1 MQTNYTLN
9 NLSPK
14 VFHGT
19 LVILIMA
26 MVALKFEALF
36 LPFYWDE
43 AWVYMPAIRT
53 MAEVGPS
60 IMPGSIDADLY
71 TGHPLL
77 FYFMASSWIN
87 IWGYSLPITH
97 AFPLLISI
105 GLMVSIYYITYH
117 FTSSYYTAIV
127 AVLVNIVQPIF
138 LTQSTFLL
146 IEIWLGL
153 LFLWSF
159 YFYFNKQ
166 TIGFGITLILALWS
180 KESAFT
186 LIPAFG
192 LVAIYELTSKQITS
206 KQFFTKALFLIGC
219 FAIGFSFFIIQKY
232 KLGWLF
238 FPRHANWINLEE
250 SLGKLKG
257 AITTI
262 FVSQGRT
269 YFYASAIVIY
279 GILHFKFKKRF
290 TQQQL
295 NFFIATGIFAFGF
308 IAFAIINFMSARYLF
323 GALPLL
329 LIVLSFCYGMIENRL
344 QQIVVLLT
352 ILIMGV
358 INIDRSYNYKN
369 WSDTDLNYTRMLKA
383 QVDFVNYLKTEPP
396 KEKIFAPFLMYTN
409 LSNPYSGFI
418 EKPFVHLT
426 DIAKDTSAVYFIN
439 VPNELDE
446 YLQELIKNK
455 QVTLVKR
462 IENKHAWIELYKK

>member
-1 MQTNYTLN
+1 MQTNYSLN
-9 NLSPK
+9 NLSPR

-19 LVILIMA
+19 LVLLIVV
-26 MVALKFEALF
+26 MVALKFEALH

-53 MAEVGPS
+53 MAEAGPS
-60 IMPGSIDADLY
+60 IMPGSIDANLY

-87 IWGYSLPITH
+87 LWGYSLPIVH
-97 AFPLLISI
+97 MFPLIISLALIISI
-105 GLMVSIYYITYH
+105 YFITHH
-117 FTSSYYTAIV
+117 FTKSYYTAIV
-127 AVLVNIVQPIF
+127 AVLLNMVQPIF

-159 YFYFNKQ
+159 YFYFNRQ

-192 LVAIYELTSKQITS
+192 LIAVYELLSKQITS
-206 KQFFTKALFLIGC
+206 KQFITKALFLIGC

-238 FPRHANWINLEE
+238 FPRHANWINIDE

-269 YFYASAIVIY
+269 YFYAFAIVIY
-279 GILHFKFKKRF
+279 TILHIKLKKRF
-290 TQQQL
+290 TQVQL
-295 NFFIATGIFAFGF
+295 NFFIATGIFTLGF

-329 LIVLSFCYGMIENRL
+329 LIVLSFCYGMIENQL
-344 QQIVVLLT
+344 QQVAILLT
-352 ILIMGV
+352 IVIMGI

-383 QVDFVNYLKTEPP
+383 QVDFVNYLKEEPP
-396 KEKIFAPFLMYTN
+396 TEKVFAPFLMYSN
-409 LSNPYSGFI
+409 LYNPYSGFI

-426 DIAKDTSAVYFIN
+426 DIAKDTSTVYFIN
-439 VPNELDE
+439 VPNESDE
-446 YLQELIKNK
+446 YLQELIKNNK
-455 QVTLVKR
+455 VSLVKR

>member
-1 MQTNYTLN
+1 MQKNYSLN
-9 NLSPK
+9 NLSPR

-19 LVILIMA
+19 LVLLIVV
-26 MVALKFEALF
+26 MVALKFEALH

-53 MAEVGPS
+53 MAEAGPS
-60 IMPGSIDADLY
+60 IMPGSIDANLY

-87 IWGYSLPITH
+87 MWGYSLPIVH
-97 AFPLLISI
+97 MFPLIISLALIISI
-105 GLMVSIYYITYH
+105 YFITHH
-117 FTSSYYTAIV
+117 FTKSYYTAIV
-127 AVLVNIVQPIF
+127 AVLLNMVQPIF

-159 YFYFNKQ
+159 YFYFNRQ

-192 LVAIYELTSKQITS
+192 LTAVYELLSKQITS
-206 KQFFTKALFLIGC
+206 KQFITKALSLIGC

-238 FPRHANWINLEE
+238 FPRHANWINIDE

-269 YFYASAIVIY
+269 YFYAFAIVIY
-279 GILHFKFKKRF
+279 TILHIKLKKRF
-290 TQQQL
+290 TQVQL
-295 NFFIATGIFAFGF
+295 NFFIATGIFTLGF

-329 LIVLSFCYGMIENRL
+329 LIVLSFCYGMIENQL
-344 QQIVVLLT
+344 QQVAILLT
-352 ILIMGV
+352 IVIMGI

-383 QVDFVNYLKTEPP
+383 QVDFVNYLKEEPP
-396 KEKIFAPFLMYTN
+396 TEKVFAPFLMYSN
-409 LSNPYSGFI
+409 LYNPYSGFI

-426 DIAKDTSAVYFIN
+426 DIAKDTSTVYFIN
-439 VPNELDE
+439 VPNESDE
-446 YLQELIKNK
+446 YLQELIKNNK
-455 QVTLVKR
+455 VSLVKR